1 MPKNVQYGVLFVSDT
16 CLVWFVCC
24 GDVYGLFVLAYLCRY
39 YLSALDSNDTESI
52 EEGKVFEY
60 QEEED
65 QGQATQGKP
74 STWCIS
80 ESYCYTMHCL
90 LLLSYLCIVSYIAI
104 DL

>member
-1 MPKNVQYGVLFVSDT
+1 
-16 CLVWFVCC
+16 
-24 GDVYGLFVLAYLCRY
+24 VYGLFVLAYLCHY

-74 STWCIS
+74 SKLVAYLIPV
-80 ESYCYTMHCL
+80 L
-90 LLLSYLCIVSYIAI
+90 LIA
-104 DL
+104 